1 MKIQTKQEAKN
12 LALKDYNIIVLPM
25 RLSDDSKCCICKKND
40 DKYAVFIGGT
50 KFSDLTNTT
59 CSNCLSNEIDRV
71 SAQRNESIK
80 KVFNQIEN
88 HFK

>member
-1 MKIQTKQEAKN
+1 MKIQTKEEAKN
-12 LALKDYNIIVLPM
+12 LALKEQNIIVLPM
-25 RLSDDSKCCICKKND
+25 RLSDNSKCSVCNETD

-59 CSNCLSNEIDRV
+59 CGNCLPNEIDRLT
-71 SAQRNESIK
+71 IK
-80 KVFNQIEN
+80 RAETIKQVFTQIEN